1 MIKKA
6 NMGEKHMK
14 AVQIKSQSS
23 RPSGYQLPTS
33 EARWALE
40 NKKLP
45 AWTPASSTMALLLW
59 KIHMRSPGEIEGGLL
74 CL

>member
-1 MIKKA
+1 MIQKA

-14 AVQIKSQSS
+14 AVQINGQSS

-45 AWTPASSTMALLLW
+45 A
-59 KIHMRSPGEIEGGLL
+59 
-74 CL
+74 